1 MVRLGV
7 LFLFLVLAA
16 TLHHRGS
23 TYNTIHIVYFV
34 VIAGVL
40 VASFAA
46 RGRGRG
52 RGGGRF
58 GPPGGGVGRGSF
70 GSGPPRRD
78 GPPENSNPDA
88 GD

>member
-7 LFLFLVLAA
+7 LVLFLVLAA
-16 TLHHRGS
+16 TLHRQGS
-23 TYNTIHIVYFV
+23 TYNVIHIVYFV

-70 GSGPPRRD
+70 GSGPPR
-78 GPPENSNPDA
+78 PPENSNPDA

>member
-1 MVRLGV
+1 MLRLGALV
-7 LFLFLVLAA
+7 LFLVLAG
-16 TLHHRGS
+16 TLHRQGS
-23 TYNTIHIVYFV
+23 TYNAIHIAYFV
-34 VIAGVL
+34 VLAGVL

-70 GSGPPRRD
+70 GSGPPRRV
-78 GPPENSNPDA
+78 GPPENPNPDA

>member
-1 MVRLGV
+1 MVRLCV
-7 LFLFLVLAA
+7 LVLFLVLAA
-16 TLHHRGS
+16 TLHHQGS
-23 TYNTIHIVYFV
+23 TYNAIHIVYFV
-34 VIAGVL
+34 VIASVL

-46 RGRGRG
+46 RGRG

-78 GPPENSNPDA
+78 GPPENSNPEA